1 MTVVKTSDLEDPKPF
16 NDELTETPDD
26 TLETEDVVATE
37 DVTLG
42 CLGKAVNWT
51 FVLVPVVREEA
62 KRVVWELGEAVNLTI
77 GVVCRLVDFVA
88 LTVVNV
94 TLGVDDKD
102 DNTNNSGNSV
112 DVDDGVG
119 GVDIDTDDDANGV
132 PNEADIVDADNDD
145 DDEGIDTLV
154 GGDGEDGGEDF
165 GKETETFDCDVEM
178 RFRLFE
184 VPRGVEL
191 VVANET
197 VEFACLDDK
206 VETG

>member
-1 MTVVKTSDLEDPKPF
+1 M
-16 NDELTETPDD
+16 
-26 TLETEDVVATE
+26 VATE

-51 FVLVPVVREEA
+51 FVLVPVVREEE

-77 GVVCRLVDFVA
+77 GVA

-102 DNTNNSGNSV
+102 DDTNNSGNSV

-119 GVDIDTDDDANGV
+119 VVDIDTDDDANGV
-132 PNEADIVDADNDD
+132 PNEADIVNADNDD

-165 GKETETFDCDVEM
+165 GKETETFDFDVEM